1 MRRIP
6 RVLALSMLL
15 VYCAGCAMEWTK
27 PGVGEQEFTADRL
40 TCEQDAMK
48 MYPVVHEPTA
58 SYRPP
63 ASSKLDTS
71 CVAQSGM
78 NNCDGAGPA
87 GTTPPGTS
95 GDANAYNRD
104 LAVKSCLT
112 SLGYQYKRKQH

>member
-6 RVLALSMLL
+6 CVLALTVAFS
-15 VYCAGCAMEWTK
+15 YCSGCAMSWTK
-27 PGVGEQEFTADRL
+27 PGVSEQEFNADRL

-58 SYRPP
+58 SYRP
-63 ASSKLDTS
+63 AVSSKLDTS

-87 GTTPPGTS
+87 GSTPPGTS
-95 GDANAYNRD
+95 GDANAYSRD

-112 SLGYQYKRKQH
+112 SMGYQYKRTHH